1 MNNHNLYQTA
11 QAPYAFISIYHRIM
25 VVPWKG
31 KVSHSMGALFWGGGG
46 GSLAYLA
53 IVRFFGYS
61 IKLK

>member
-31 KVSHSMGALFWGGGG
+31 KVSHSMGALFLGGGG
-46 GSLAYLA
+46 GGGG
-53 IVRFFGYS
+53 R
-61 IKLK
+61 

>member
-31 KVSHSMGALFWGGGG
+31 KVSHSMGALFLGGGVV
-46 GSLAYLA
+46 SLFSD
-53 IVRFFGYS
+53 RTFFGYS

>member
-31 KVSHSMGALFWGGGG
+31 KVSHSMGALFLGGGGGG

-53 IVRFFGYS
+53 IVRFLA
-61 IKLK
+61 IR